1 SQITVLARKPGI
13 SGSGSRLKR
22 DGLLAQWKGLDKSKV
37 PEHDTINEN
46 VPKSPKVTYL
56 AVAMERY
63 FLDNDGF
70 DMFFEIK
77 NKLLHKRGR
86 GWNAS
91 TGKNYVIGAHKFIWS
106 PWPYFKTMFESE
118 FVESHAEYL
127 PADGQFMYL
136 RMLDV
141 RVTTLF
147 EDDTNKDGKASWE
160 GLYIA
165 ADRYR
170 IDDLRKLAL
179 VTFKR
184 ISTLPRRSTFS
195 YLRVAQGVVIMY
207 ITRELYVDISKKN
220 VRNAHKGH
228 PEFLE
233 LLGELYDAYR
243 DLR

>member
-1 SQITVLARKPGI
+1 
-13 SGSGSRLKR
+13 
-22 DGLLAQWKGLDKSKV
+22 

-46 VPKSPKVTYL
+46 VPKLPKVTYL
-56 AVAMERY
+56 VVAMERY

-70 DMFFEIK
+70 DVFFEIK
-77 NKLLHKRGR
+77 NKLLYKRGR
-86 GWNAS
+86 AWNAS

-106 PWPYFKTMFESE
+106 LWPYFKTMFESE
-118 FVESHAEYL
+118 FVE
-127 PADGQFMYL
+127 
-136 RMLDV
+136 

-147 EDDTNKDGKASWE
+147 EDDANKDDKASWE

-165 ADRYR
+165 ADRCR

-179 VTFKR
+179 LK
-184 ISTLPRRSTFS
+184 
-195 YLRVAQGVVIMY
+195 AVVIMY